1 MTHSACGGCSREKEQ
16 QASQTP
22 GAHEQGG
29 IINRFV
35 EYDILSASDSK
46 QLADKVNEKIA
57 EGWQPYGDPF
67 SHAEQLLQA
76 VVLTADAEKRIRKTS
91 ED

>member
-1 MTHSACGGCSREKEQ
+1 M
-16 QASQTP
+16 
-22 GAHEQGG
+22 
-29 IINRFV
+29 NRIAL
-35 EYDILSASDSK
+35 YDIITASDSK
-46 QLADKVNEKIA
+46 SLAGKVNERIA

-67 SHAEQLLQA
+67 SHAGQLLQA